1 MTHLYIRCAR
11 CVYMRSSPQTCMKA
25 AVVLPAT
32 QTSMRGQ
39 SHTKSGTGDAFNFW
53 FSSVFHKSGPKVG
66 NSLGRHHLSL
76 YTIFFRAPHIVLS
89 TSTPSYPPW
98 MSTCQ
103 FQDNLPLHM
112 LERAPYSQPHT
123 FSEHHT
129 AAQKNKLE
137 VQGTP
142 L

>member
-11 CVYMRSSPQTCMKA
+11 CVCVRSSPQTCMKA

-53 FSSVFHKSGPKVG
+53 FSSVFHKSGPKEG

-76 YTIFFRAPHIVLS
+76 YTIFFPGSPYRSFHINSELPAVDVNMSIPGQPSIAHVGTCALLS
-89 TSTPSYPPW
+89 AAHIFKTSHSSP
-98 MSTCQ
+98 
-103 FQDNLPLHM
+103 
-112 LERAPYSQPHT
+112 
-123 FSEHHT
+123 
-129 AAQKNKLE
+129 KK
-137 VQGTP
+137 
-142 L
+142 